1 MPAECGDEMFE
12 YRQRENKKRRVAWDH
27 EKQQM
32 YYVDDEEPR
41 MGCEEKKDN
50 KLEHKTGEYYASL
63 AEKDRAEFH
72 KRIENSDLPKDK
84 KIEYI
89 AVFDKGFDLGFACA
103 KQYCDKD
110 MQNLT
115 AELTSM
121 TKEEF
126 DSYAKLHKLLTE
138 NELLH
143 P

>member
-1 MPAECGDEMFE
+1 MPANNG
-12 YRQRENKKRRVAWDH
+12 RRAAWDH
-27 EKQQM
+27 EKKQR
-32 YYVDDEEPR
+32 YYVDDDKQSDSVEQS
-41 MGCEEKKDN
+41 
-50 KLEHKTGEYYASL
+50 KLEHKTGQYYASL
-63 AEKDRAEFH
+63 AERDRAEFH
-72 KRIENSDLPKDK
+72 KRIEDSDLPKDK

-126 DSYAKLHKLLTE
+126 DNYCKLHKLLTE

>member
-1 MPAECGDEMFE
+1 
-12 YRQRENKKRRVAWDH
+12 
-27 EKQQM
+27 
-32 YYVDDEEPR
+32 
-41 MGCEEKKDN
+41 
-50 KLEHKTGEYYASL
+50 L
-63 AEKDRAEFH
+63 AERERAEFH
-72 KRIENSDLPKDK
+72 KRIEESDLPKDK

-126 DSYAKLHKLLTE
+126 DNYCKLHKLLTE

>member
-1 MPAECGDEMFE
+1 MS
-12 YRQRENKKRRVAWDH
+12 
-27 EKQQM
+27 EK
-32 YYVDDEEPR
+32 
-41 MGCEEKKDN
+41 CDN
-50 KLEHKTGEYYASL
+50 ESKLEHKTGQYYASL
-63 AEKDRAEFH
+63 AERDRAEFH
-72 KRIENSDLPKDK
+72 KRIEESDLPKDK

-126 DSYAKLHKLLTE
+126 DNYAKLHKLLTE